1 MIDPTLFRDTFSRL
15 RPSEACV
22 KEIMS
27 MHQKKHTAPRA
38 GLIAAAAVA
47 ALCVSAGAVDLA
59 TDGALSQSI
68 TLAIESVWKVND
80 YKSVSVME
88 DGTAMTMYDLTA
100 SVETRDGRTF
110 LVIGGEEAADITD
123 ALLEEGVYHY
133 RRVDGGT
140 VFEATVTGTPEDWE
154 LTTAA
159 YDEGETPGVTLT
171 ITSDEV
177 DGHLSAGGT
186 PEPEAGPD
194 TAGKPSSSLTE

>member
-59 TDGALSQSI
+59 TDGALSQGI

-110 LVIGGEEAADITD
+110 LVIAA
-123 ALLEEGVYHY
+123 
-133 RRVDGGT
+133 RRRQTSPTPCWRRGSIAIAAWTAVRCSRPRSP
-140 VFEATVTGTPEDWE
+140 APRRTG
-154 LTTAA
+154 
-159 YDEGETPGVTLT
+159 
-171 ITSDEV
+171 S
-177 DGHLSAGGT
+177 
-186 PEPEAGPD
+186 
-194 TAGKPSSSLTE
+194 